1 MVGYGPKSY
10 FAVAWNRFDF
20 FLVTT
25 SYIGYVTNLPSFTT
39 LLRVF
44 RIMRIL
50 RLVRGSKAMFQV
62 RDDVLGGH
70 LLYCSR
76 RRSAHAC
83 CTACAD
89 VCGGV
94 HVCECCAH
102 VRVVAF

>member
-62 RDDVLGGH
+62 RDDVLGGPFAVLFATPLGPR
-70 LLYCSR
+70 LLHCVYLGD
-76 RRSAHAC
+76 HMLM
-83 CTACAD
+83 CAS
-89 VCGGV
+89 GV
-94 HVCECCAH
+94 HTC
-102 VRVVAF
+102 